1 MADIVNLNQFRKSRQ
16 RAEKA
21 DKAAENR
28 VHFGRTKGQ
37 RALDESEI
45 AAAERSLNRKKLD
58 HAAKAGEDTGS
69 TEPETDPATGPK
81 SGGKS

>member
-28 VHFGRTKGQ
+28 IHFGRTKGQ

-45 AAAERSLNRKKLD
+45 AAAERSLNRKKLERATKD
-58 HAAKAGEDTGS
+58 AGDAGEDDTDAAA
-69 TEPETDPATGPK
+69 DPATGPK
-81 SGGKS
+81 S

>member
-16 RAEKA
+16 KAEKA
-21 DKAAENR
+21 GKAAENR

-58 HAAKAGEDTGS
+58 RAAKSAEDSGN
-69 TEPETDPATGPK
+69 PAPVPGPK
-81 SGGKS
+81 SGPGGGGKS